1 MADSVSSD
9 SARME
14 SQASSAEFDEAAWF
28 ATCQRA
34 AMEAQK
40 RCGLSYGY
48 HGALFSVAIH
58 AEVELLPEGQPRGS
72 GAGNRH
78 N

>member
-1 MADSVSSD
+1 
-9 SARME
+9 
-14 SQASSAEFDEAAWF
+14 
-28 ATCQRA
+28 
-34 AMEAQK
+34 MEAQK